1 MLGRWIKVG
10 GKNDKEIIRL
20 LIIRWNNNL
29 KKKKKENQDS
39 GRKPHKKFLEKWQE
53 YSQASCNAKTFT
65 ATDNYDPIRLKRDNA
80 C

>member
-1 MLGRWIKVG
+1 MG

-39 GRKPHKKFLEKWQE
+39 GRKPHKKFLEK
-53 YSQASCNAKTFT
+53 
-65 ATDNYDPIRLKRDNA
+65 
-80 C
+80 